1 MSKPRVTV
9 LVADD
14 HPLFREG
21 IARAVRERPDLE
33 LVAELSDGRA
43 ALEYIRAMSPS
54 VAVVD
59 LRLPELDGVA
69 IANAVSRDGLPTRV
83 LVLSAFT
90 EPRLVYEAMAAGAA
104 GYFSKDADREAVL
117 DAIAGVARGESRVE
131 PRLQAGLFGELRGR
145 AHDDERPRLTPRER
159 EILGLMADGLSAPA
173 IGNRLYVATATV
185 KSHQARIYE
194 KLEVSD
200 RAAAV
205 AEAMRRGLLE

>member
-1 MSKPRVTV
+1 MTERRTTV

-33 LVAELSDGRA
+33 LVAEVGDGSA
-43 ALEYIRAMSPS
+43 ALEAIRDSSPA

-59 LRLPELDGVA
+59 LRLPGLDGIG
-69 IANAVSRDGLPTRV
+69 IANAVSRDRLPTRV
-83 LVLSAFT
+83 LLLSAFT

-104 GYFSKDADREAVL
+104 GFFSKDADREDVL
-117 DAIAGVARGESRVE
+117 DAIAAAARGESRVD
-131 PRLQAGLFGELRGR
+131 PSLQGGLFDELRQR
-145 AHDDERPRLTPRER
+145 TADSERPLLTARES
-159 EILGLMADGLSAPA
+159 EIVRLMAEGLSAPA
-173 IGNRLYVATATV
+173 IGKRLFLAATTV
-185 KSHQARIYE
+185 KSHQAHIYE
-194 KLEVSD
+194 KLGVSD

>member
-1 MSKPRVTV
+1 MSEPRVTV

-43 ALEYIRAMSPS
+43 ALECIRATSPS

-69 IANAVSRDGLPTRV
+69 IANAVTRDGLPTRV

-90 EPRLVYEAMAAGAA
+90 DPRLVYEAMAAGAA
-104 GYFSKDADREAVL
+104 GYFSKDADRDAVL
-117 DAIAGVARGESRVE
+117 DAIAAVARGESRVE
-131 PRLQAGLFGELRGR
+131 PGLQTALFDELRGR
-145 AHDDERPRLTPRER
+145 AHDDDRPRLTPRER

-173 IGNRLYVATATV
+173 IGKRLYVATATV

-194 KLEVSD
+194 KLAVSD